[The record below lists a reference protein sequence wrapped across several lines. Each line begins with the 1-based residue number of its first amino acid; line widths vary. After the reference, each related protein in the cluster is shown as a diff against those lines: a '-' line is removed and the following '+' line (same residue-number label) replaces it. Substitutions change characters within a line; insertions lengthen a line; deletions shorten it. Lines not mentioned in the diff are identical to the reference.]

1 MVIRMLKSDNSISIC
16 LRKYSELFNILI
28 PKDNILRQI
37 NEMIDF
43 TFVYEALKDK
53 YTSTMGRTAEDCIR
67 MFKI

>member
-1 MVIRMLKSDNSISIC
+1 MVIRMLKSDNSISIS